1 LCRLTVSTAR
11 ASTLWARAML
21 LEAFSVDGTLARV
34 LLDTL
39 GSAASSMV
47 QVGELIEKA
56 RYSQPTVIRRLL
68 SKDLKARLCM
78 RASECSLPVTP
89 RAGHLCGS
97 AASLAPRTNG
107 LRRLCSNAVNAV
119 N

>member
-1 LCRLTVSTAR
+1 
-11 ASTLWARAML
+11 ML

-68 SKDLKARLCM
+68 SKGPQGTPMHAGVRVQLARD
-78 RASECSLPVTP
+78 ASGRSPVWLSREP
-89 RAGHLCGS
+89 CA
-97 AASLAPRTNG
+97 
-107 LRRLCSNAVNAV
+107 
-119 N
+119 